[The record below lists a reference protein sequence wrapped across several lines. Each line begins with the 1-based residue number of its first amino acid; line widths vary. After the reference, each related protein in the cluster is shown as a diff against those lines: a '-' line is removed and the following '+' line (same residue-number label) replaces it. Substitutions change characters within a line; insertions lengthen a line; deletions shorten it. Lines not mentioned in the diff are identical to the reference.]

1 MPRDLDNPYGMT
13 FRGRERALR
22 FIRPYRNIGELNPV
36 EQLKL
41 SRHPFEV
48 AQAVIDIYSKQG
60 PEAIN
65 AVPGEQE
72 RLKWVGMYPQRQ
84 GGDAFMM
91 RIKVPGG
98 VLTAAQVREIGVA
111 ADAYAEGP
119 DDSPVFGNRYAD
131 LTTRQDIQLHWIR
144 IADVPRIWQRFWD
157 VGLTTVQACGDSA
170 RNVCSCPVSGIDAK
184 EVVEALPVAQ
194 AISAYFTG
202 NREYANL
209 PRKFKISVTGCLE
222 DCARVEI
229 NDIGLWPAEQG
240 DGSIGFNVLIGGGL
254 SDGERMASDIDVFI
268 RPDQAVELCRGVA
281 QLFGELGNRENRGLS
296 RMRYLAQEL
305 GPEGFRSALDERTK
319 FTLEPAGRELTD
331 RYRGDHVGVHPQ
343 KQPGLVYVGCSVPVG
358 RMHGIDLI
366 ETARLAETYGD
377 GGVRIGLD
385 QNFILSG
392 IPEDRLDDL
401 LAEPLMAKYS
411 PFPGPFER
419 GVVACTGS
427 EFCRFAV
434 VETKER
440 AVKWARNLDAATEGT
455 TAPAATVAATPA
467 SSACTSPAV
476 RPPAPSPR
484 SPTSGSGGTSPTW
497 TSTSKRPSTSAS
509 ADPSD
514 PTPPSSTGSPAPCR
528 WTGSPTPS
536 LRIVGRYQA
545 ERRTGEPFHLWARR
559 TPREELAATIA
570 GSRRGGRLM
579 KRYRIREEMNGI
591 PEPPGKVW
599 FWELE
604 AGVIH
609 ADRCIECG
617 TCIAVCPS
625 NSIGIDEDTNLP
637 ELVKM
642 CTGCSLCWDFCP
654 RGRSPLRGPVAAFDH
669 VVGRGCRGASRP
681 RSGRTPPTPTGRSP
695 VGHPA
700 DGLGAVVE
708 SFAVRASSR
717 LDDVQDGG
725 AVDALL
731 IGLLAAGE
739 IDGALVSKPSG
750 DPDEQWKGVAT
761 IATTAGEILA
771 ASGSFYNQTM
781 ALAELDLSR
790 YKLPPKPRIAVV
802 GTPCEV
808 QGLRAMQARRW
819 PTGAHRVDAVVLSI
833 ALMCTKNFDY
843 EALDPAAS
851 CATSGEWTWT
861 GCRKWTSYGAA

>member
-1 MPRDLDNPYGMT
+1 MSRDLDNPYGMQ

-22 FIRPYRNIGELNPV
+22 FIRPYRHIGELNPV

-48 AQAVIDIYSKQG
+48 AQAVIDTYSKQG
-60 PEAIN
+60 PGSIN

-170 RNVCSCPVSGIDAK
+170 RNVCSCPVSGIDAR
-184 EVVEALPVAQ
+184 EVVDALPVAQ

-202 NREYANL
+202 NREYSNL

-229 NDIGLWPAEQG
+229 NDIGLWPAEHA

-268 RPDQAVELCRGVA
+268 RQDQAVELCRGVA

-305 GPEGFRSALDERTK
+305 GPEGFRAALDERTR
-319 FTLEPAGRELTD
+319 FTLDPAGRELTD
-331 RYRGDHVGVHPQ
+331 RFRGDHVGVHAQ

-366 ETARLAETYGD
+366 EAARLAETYGD
-377 GGVRIGLD
+377 GFVRIGID
-385 QNFILSG
+385 QNFILPG
-392 IPEDRLDDL
+392 IPEERLDDL

-440 AVKWARNLDAATEGT
+440 AVKWARHLDAQL
-455 TAPAATVAATPA
+455 TADGADGGDAGDAGVI
-467 SSACTSPAV
+467 
-476 RPPAPSPR
+476 RMHF
-484 SPTSGSGGTSPTW
+484 SGC
-497 TSTSKRPSTSAS
+497 SAS
-509 ADPSD
+509 CAQPQIADIGFRGD
-514 PTPPSSTGSPAPCR
+514 IAHVDEHIEEAVDIGLGGSLGPDAAFIDWVAGAMPV
-528 WTGSPTPS
+528 SQVPDAL
-536 LRIVGRYQA
+536 LRVVGRYQA
-545 ERRTGEPFHLWARR
+545 ERRTGEPFHVWARR
-559 TPREELAATIA
+559 TPQGELAAT
-570 GSRRGGRLM
+570 
-579 KRYRIREEMNGI
+579 
-591 PEPPGKVW
+591 
-599 FWELE
+599 
-604 AGVIH
+604 
-609 ADRCIECG
+609 
-617 TCIAVCPS
+617 
-625 NSIGIDEDTNLP
+625 
-637 ELVKM
+637 
-642 CTGCSLCWDFCP
+642 
-654 RGRSPLRGPVAAFDH
+654 
-669 VVGRGCRGASRP
+669 
-681 RSGRTPPTPTGRSP
+681 
-695 VGHPA
+695 
-700 DGLGAVVE
+700 
-708 SFAVRASSR
+708 
-717 LDDVQDGG
+717 
-725 AVDALL
+725 
-731 IGLLAAGE
+731 
-739 IDGALVSKPSG
+739 
-750 DPDEQWKGVAT
+750 
-761 IATTAGEILA
+761 
-771 ASGSFYNQTM
+771 
-781 ALAELDLSR
+781 LS
-790 YKLPPKPRIAVV
+790 
-802 GTPCEV
+802 GTP
-808 QGLRAMQARRW
+808 A
-819 PTGAHRVDAVVLSI
+819 AVS
-833 ALMCTKNFDY
+833 
-843 EALDPAAS
+843 S
-851 CATSGEWTWT
+851 
-861 GCRKWTSYGAA
+861 